1 MNFKKGVFSAC
12 KYFDNTLRQNLKDER
27 YEMKVLMA
35 VNEHLMDD
43 LNPID
48 PVVHWTGVAW
58 DDSDQDWLCGQAII
72 RYEWHFNY
80 VYQVFVH
87 IIWNI

>member
-35 VNEHLMDD
+35 VNDHLMDD

-48 PVVHWTGVAW
+48 PIVYWTGAP
-58 DDSDQDWLCGQAII
+58 
-72 RYEWHFNY
+72 
-80 VYQVFVH
+80 
-87 IIWNI
+87 